1 MTTLR
6 KSVLGMVFGLLVA
19 TIGTQVHAQTQQY
32 PNRPVTLIVPFT
44 AGGVTDTI
52 ARLVG
57 KKLSERLGQAV
68 IVENK
73 PGVGGSL
80 ATEYVARAVP
90 DGYTIGV
97 GTRGT
102 HATNLAIYKNVK
114 YDPIKDFIAI
124 NTIGDAAT
132 ILVANPSR
140 PYKSVKELIA
150 YAKANP
156 GQVNF
161 ATAGNGTAAH
171 LTGELFMS
179 LASIKMTHV
188 PYKGSAPAVQDVI
201 AGNVDIAFDYP
212 SSTLGQINV
221 GMLRP
226 LAVVSDARLSPLP
239 NVPTI
244 AEAGL
249 PGAESQSWLGL
260 FVPAKT
266 PQPIVNKLISEVEK
280 IMAEPEIGQRLV
292 DLGCVPFSVGGAK
305 FEALVAS
312 EIVKWGNVVKQANI
326 KPN

>member
-1 MTTLR
+1 MQ
-6 KSVLGMVFGLLVA
+6 KLGKLMVGILVGSLVA
-19 TIGTQVHAQTQQY
+19 TVSTQAHAQVQQY
-32 PNRPVTLIVPFT
+32 PNRPITLVVPFT
-44 AGGVTDTI
+44 AGGITDTI

-57 KKLSERLGQAV
+57 KKLSDRLGQSV

-80 ATEYVARAVP
+80 ATEYVAKAAP

-102 HATNLAIYKNVK
+102 HATNLAIYKNLK
-114 YDPIKDFIAI
+114 YDPVKDFIAI

-132 ILVANPSR
+132 ILVANPTR

-161 ATAGNGTAAH
+161 ASAGNGTAAH

-179 LASIKMTHV
+179 LAGIKMTHI

-201 AGNVDIAFDYP
+201 GGNVDIAFDYP
-212 SSTLGQINV
+212 SSTLGQIKV

-226 LAVVSDARLSPLP
+226 LAVISDARISPLP
-239 NVPTI
+239 DVPTI

-266 PQPIVNKLISEVEK
+266 PRPIVNRLISEVEK
-280 IMAEPEIGQRLV
+280 IMAEPETGQRLV
-292 DLGCVPFSVGGAK
+292 ELGSVPFSVGGAK

-312 EIVKWGNVVKQANI
+312 ELVKWGNVVKQANI
-326 KPN
+326 QPN